1 MAKGLKTYSASS
13 VKIVLGPHIVT
24 GVATDT
30 FLNIEPQGEG
40 TTSESGAY
48 GDVARA
54 LSLDKRH
61 NITVTL
67 QQTSASN
74 KALTALYNADQIT
87 EGDGAFPVLVT
98 DLRGG
103 TLFSGEAWIPKLPAA
118 EFGSQLSNR
127 EWVIEAVGEFAL
139 GG

>member
-1 MAKGLKTYSASS
+1 MAKGLKTYSASA
-13 VKIVLGPHIVT
+13 VKIVVGPHIIT
-24 GVATDT
+24 GVAADT
-30 FLNIEPQGEG
+30 FLNIEPQGDG

-48 GDVARA
+48 GDVARS

-61 NITVTL
+61 NITITL

-87 EGDGAFPVLVT
+87 EGDGVFPILVT

-103 TLFSGEAWIPKLPAA
+103 TVFSGEGWIPRMPAA
-118 EFGSQLSNR
+118 EFSSAISSR
-127 EWVIEAVGEFAL
+127 EWTIEAVGDFAL